1 MGSSWKLGSLFGVP
15 IRIHW
20 TAIVGALFFSGFR
33 IAPGAWLGF
42 LVVILVH
49 ELGHALVVKATKQR
63 VLGVEVHGYGGH
75 CEWSG
80 NPTPLGRASIAW
92 GGVWAQMGLFVLA
105 LPLAVMFSGGGSSH
119 LDDLLRALTVNNLFL
134 AGINLI
140 PVPPLDGAEAWKL
153 FPLLRARWN
162 ASRRSAP
169 RRPVIEV
176 KGPVG
181 AAKANAPTAHAPKA
195 NAPAPAG
202 DLSPELRALFAKVAS
217 EARDARHKRN

>member
-15 IRIHW
+15 IRMHW

-42 LVVILVH
+42 LIVILVH

-140 PVPPLDGAEAWKL
+140 PVRPLDGAEAWKL

-181 AAKANAPTAHAPKA
+181 APKATAPKVV
-195 NAPAPAG
+195 NPPAQGG
-202 DLSPELRALFAKVAS
+202 DLSPELRALFAQVAAD
-217 EARDARHKRN
+217 ARDARHTRN